1 MKVLEQLN
9 NLMEPEQ
16 DLKPKKSLE
25 PLTKAEKQKALKSV
39 QKSLDKEFDTVM
51 LQFMGKRVGQ
61 RLPSFPTGL
70 VSVDEELIGCGGVP
84 KGRIVEV
91 YGPEA
96 SGKTTFCLHVVS
108 EVQKAGGMAVYID
121 AEHSLDPSYASKIG
135 VNMDE
140 LMISQPDNGEQ
151 ALSVAEALV
160 EARACDIIIID
171 SVAALVPQAELD
183 GEMGDSHMGLQA
195 RLMSQAL
202 RKLTGICNT
211 NGVTIIF
218 INQIR
223 EKIGVMFGNP
233 ETTTGGRALKFYASL
248 RIEIRQMSKG
258 DGGIIEVDGKRVGQR
273 SRLKA
278 VKNKVGGAPY
288 ASTEICLMYE
298 SGWDKREDMVDYAVK
313 LGVIEPGA
321 WHVFEGQK
329 FRKNDLRNEPVYSTI
344 IDKVSKALEKKK
356 NESLGSV

>member
-1 MKVLEQLN
+1 MSKALDQLEA
-9 NLMEPEQ
+9 LMEPEEA
-16 DLKPKKSLE
+16 PKKVKLE
-25 PLTKAEKQKALKSV
+25 PLSKAEKQKALKSV
-39 QKSLDKEFDTVM
+39 QKSLDKEFDTIM

-70 VSVDEELIGCGGVP
+70 VSVDEELIGCGGIP
-84 KGRIVEV
+84 KGRVIEV

-108 EVQKAGGMAVYID
+108 EIQKAGGTAVYID
-121 AEHSLDPSYASKIG
+121 AEHSLDPSYASRIG
-135 VNMDE
+135 VNVDE
-140 LMISQPDNGEQ
+140 LAISQPNSGEQ
-151 ALSVAEALV
+151 ALTVAEALV
-160 EARACDIIIID
+160 TARACDIIVID

-202 RKLTGICNT
+202 RKLTALCNI

-248 RIEIRQMSKG
+248 RIEIRQMSKT
-258 DGGIIEVDGKRVGQR
+258 DGGVIEVDGQRVGQR

-288 ASTEICLMYE
+288 AQTELALMYE
-298 SGWDKREDMVDYAVK
+298 TGWDKREDMVEYAIK
-313 LGVIEPGA
+313 LGVVTPGQ
-321 WHVFEGQK
+321 WCVFEGTK
-329 FRKNDLRNEPVYSTI
+329 YRKNQLTEGALFDTLSESV
-344 IDKVSKALEKKK
+344 KAAIAAKREKD
-356 NESLGSV
+356 V